1 MTKPKAN
8 IFDLPLDQ
16 KFLIVAIWLST
27 EYLAKIAMLQGRP
40 HDILTDGNW
49 DFVFKRLGEEYP
61 SEAKIDFVLSDFL
74 KAHNL

>member
-16 KFLIVAIWLST
+16 KFLIVATWLST

-40 HDILTDGNW
+40 HDILVVLHSNDNQAFG
-49 DFVFKRLGEEYP
+49 
-61 SEAKIDFVLSDFL
+61 SIDKLALYS
-74 KAHNL
+74 